1 MNRKK
6 SNAGAICAVLVIVAM
21 AVGILIGILIGK
33 TMNSGNSQP
42 GTVSNGQSGP
52 SQEAQSTEQTP
63 ESEVVMETVPETL
76 ESGSENET
84 GAVVISV
91 NGRELTMDIINYYL
105 YQQRDYFVELYNE
118 EPWGTIMDNG
128 QTVAEYA
135 KEQMYED
142 IVKTQILA
150 GQAANYGVEM
160 TDEMNAQL
168 ADAAQQYVDDLGP
181 EICEQFGLNA
191 SAISRAY
198 QDGELSTAVYNAVR
212 DKLST
217 EMKADSN
224 YSSLSDEEFENA
236 VNDAYN
242 ALFEEWKSSA
252 DIQTTELW
260 DTIVVGSVG

>member
-6 SNAGAICAVLVIVAM
+6 SNAGALCAVLVIVAM

-33 TMNSGNSQP
+33 TMNSGNLASDESFVQNTQSEETQP
-42 GTVSNGQSGP
+42 
-52 SQEAQSTEQTP
+52 AP
-63 ESEVVMETVPETL
+63 ESEAVTQTVPETL

-84 GAVVISV
+84 GSVVISV

-105 YQQRDYFVELYNE
+105 YQQRDYFVGLYGE
-118 EPWGTIMDNG
+118 EPWATTMEDGR
-128 QTVAEYA
+128 TVAEYA

-150 GQAANYGVEM
+150 DQASNYGVEM

-168 ADAAQQYVDDLGP
+168 ADAAQQYVDKLGA

-191 SAISRAY
+191 SAIARAY

-212 DKLST
+212 DQLSAD
-217 EMKADSN
+217 MKADSN
-224 YSSLSDEEFENA
+224 YSSLSDEEFEGA

-242 ALFEEWKSSA
+242 ALFEEWKNSA
-252 DIQTTELW
+252 EILTTPLW